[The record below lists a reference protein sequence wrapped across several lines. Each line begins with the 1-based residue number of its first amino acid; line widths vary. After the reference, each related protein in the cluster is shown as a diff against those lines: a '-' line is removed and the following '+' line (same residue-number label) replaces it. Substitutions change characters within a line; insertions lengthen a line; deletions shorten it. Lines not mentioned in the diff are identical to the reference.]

1 MCRLNELIPAFLKFL
16 IAETVK
22 LPREKQVLIHRQ
34 LVIERKL
41 LRHITD
47 HFLDRFS
54 FADDIVPTDSRRSFG
69 GRQNPT
75 KHADDGRFAGTV
87 RPKKTKNRSPANR
100 ERNMIDR
107 SECAE
112 AFRQPITFDHWLT
125 HDRTS
130 LNLFPD
136 IGRKIENPRRSRV
149 QISKTPS
156 ASATQTRVASAKSIG
171 VS

>member
-1 MCRLNELIPAFLKFL
+1 MHERTGHGQTLAHTAGELRGAFADVSLEMCRLNELIPAFLKFL

-54 FADDIVPTDSRRSFG
+54 FADDIVATDSRRSF
-69 GRQNPT
+69 RRLQNPT

-87 RPKKTKNRSPANR
+87 RPEKTKNRSLAN
-100 ERNMIDR
+100 
-107 SECAE
+107 
-112 AFRQPITFDHWLT
+112 
-125 HDRTS
+125 
-130 LNLFPD
+130 
-136 IGRKIENPRRSRV
+136 
-149 QISKTPS
+149 
-156 ASATQTRVASAKSIG
+156 
-171 VS
+171 